1 MTLGTMFRDIF
12 RSLLKEPATQR
23 YPAERQVEPT
33 RLRGQ
38 LIWDPEACV
47 GCGLCAK
54 ECPADAIEVITIDKK
69 AKRFVVR
76 YHVDRCTFCAQCVE
90 SCRFN
95 CLELKAGRWELAGF
109 TRDSFTHTFGNPA
122 DIAEAKAMQE
132 CPDGG

>member
-12 RSLLKEPATQR
+12 QSLLREPATQR
-23 YPAERQVEPT
+23 YPAERQVEPA

-38 LIWDPEACV
+38 LIWDPAACV

-54 ECPADAIEVITIDKK
+54 ECPADAIEVITLDKK

-76 YHVDRCTFCAQCVE
+76 YHLDRCTFCAQCVE

-95 CLELKAGRWELAGF
+95 CLELKAGKWELAGL
-109 TRDSFTHTFGNPA
+109 TRDSFYFTFGAPA
-122 DIAEAKAMQE
+122 DIAAVEEMQE
-132 CPDGG
+132 SPDAV